1 MNDIQKLGYGVALA
15 AALAVLGGCGGSDD
29 PPPVTAQVPASA
41 SASTGGFIDYLMA
54 LIASAADG
62 LEPVDV
68 SMVSPPADETSD
80 PAVLN

>member
-1 MNDIQKLGYGVALA
+1 MNDIKKIGCGVAFA
-15 AALAVLGGCGGSDD
+15 ATLAVLGGCGGSDD

-54 LIASAADG
+54 LIASSADS
-62 LEPVDV
+62 LEPVDI
-68 SMVSPPADETSD
+68 SMVSPPADDTGD